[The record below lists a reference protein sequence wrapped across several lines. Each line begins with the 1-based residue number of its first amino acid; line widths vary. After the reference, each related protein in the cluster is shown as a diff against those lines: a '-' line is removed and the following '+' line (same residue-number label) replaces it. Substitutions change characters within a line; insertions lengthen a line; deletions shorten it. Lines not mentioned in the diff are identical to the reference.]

1 MIKIEFWIYLL
12 VLFIVSVSV
21 YFIINSRQG
30 KNPLF
35 NNFTASNI
43 WKAFVLNSIAASVII
58 FIALT
63 VKQTFDT
70 YGVDTS
76 QTDVPTTNVGSVILT
91 LGSTFVSSLLAY
103 TIMYT
108 FFGFGGG
115 MLATTN

>member
-12 VLFIVSVSV
+12 VLIIVSVSI
-21 YFIINSRQG
+21 YFIIKSRQG
-30 KNPLF
+30 KKPLF
-35 NNFTASNI
+35 DNFTASNI
-43 WKAFVLNSIAASVII
+43 WKAFVLNSIAASIII

-70 YGVDTS
+70 YEFNTS
-76 QTDVPTTNVGSVILT
+76 QSHVSTTNIGSVILT